1 MRIKKILCPTD
12 LSQNSAR
19 GIEYAFFLSREYRAE
34 IVILHVTAFPSVPLA
49 AAYPMDAL
57 PSDQR
62 LYAPPS
68 VDQILR
74 RAQTS
79 LDAFMKSFPNSRFQT
94 RLTLGKPAQEIINT
108 AFQEHTDLIVMAKRR
123 LGTLRRLL
131 SPSISENVSRQAPC
145 PVLSICPQQIQ
156 QPIIRRS
163 RPAATGLFLGAEA

>member
-12 LSQNSAR
+12 LSQNSAK
-19 GIEYAFFLSREYRAE
+19 GIEYAFFLSHDYGAE

-49 AAYPMDAL
+49 AAYPMDPL
-57 PSDQR
+57 PSER
-62 LYAPPS
+62 RFYAPPS

-74 RAQTS
+74 RARTR
-79 LDAFMKSFPNSRFQT
+79 LDAFVKSLPNSRFQT
-94 RLTLGKPAQEIINT
+94 RVTLGKPAQEIINA

-131 SPSISENVSRQAPC
+131 SPSISEHVSRQAPC

-156 QPIIRRS
+156 STIPRS
-163 RPAATGLFLGAEA
+163 RSAVTGLFLGAEA